1 MGADIATSLAH
12 GSPAMIIL
20 IGRSFAR
27 TETVIRA
34 ISEVNSS
41 VRVKWME
48 TDLASLAS
56 VRRTAEMIL
65 NDEDIAK
72 IDVIINNAAVMACPH
87 TLTEDGI
94 ELQLATSHTSHFVLT
109 NMIMPKVLAAGPWSR
124 LVLTTSSAHRASPVN
139 LDDPNFTK
147 EGTYAE
153 FDAYGSA
160 KSAVLLYAVALNR
173 RLGPRGVRA
182 VAPTPGRVETHLQD
196 HVKSLGRERLTG
208 MYEKAAL
215 KVYGKSMGEVA
226 QEEPRKTLEQGSS
239 TTLYAALDP
248 DLASQDGVYVNH
260 CQLRTDPNEVKD
272 WATDPELAER
282 CWKMSEALVGQT
294 FNF

>member
-1 MGADIATSLAH
+1 
-12 GSPAMIIL
+12 MIIL

-27 TETVIRA
+27 TKTVIRT
-34 ISEVNSS
+34 IKEVNSN

-48 TDLASLAS
+48 TDLASLGS

-65 NDEDIAK
+65 NDEEIAN
-72 IDVIINNAAVMACPH
+72 IDVVINNAAVMACPY

-94 ELQLATSHTSHFVLT
+94 ELQLAISHTSHFLLT
-109 NMIMPKVLAAGPWSR
+109 NMIMPKVLAAGPGAR
-124 LVLTTSSAHRASPVN
+124 LVLTTSSGHRASPVN
-139 LDDPNFTK
+139 LDDPNFRK
-147 EGTYAE
+147 GVYAE

-173 RLGPRGVRA
+173 RLRPRGVLA
-182 VAPTPGRVETHLQD
+182 VAPTPGRVATHLQD
-196 HVKSLGRERLTG
+196 YAKSLSQERLME
-208 MYEKAAL
+208 MYEEAAM

-226 QEEPRKTLEQGSS
+226 QEEPQKTLEQGSS
-239 TTLYAALDP
+239 CTLYAALDP
-248 DLASQDGVYVNH
+248 DLVSQEGVYINH

-294 FNF
+294 FSF

>member
-1 MGADIATSLAH
+1 
-12 GSPAMIIL
+12 MIIL

-27 TETVIRA
+27 TKTVIRT
-34 ISEVNSS
+34 IKEVNSN

-48 TDLASLAS
+48 TDLASLGS

-65 NDEDIAK
+65 NDEEIAN
-72 IDVIINNAAVMACPH
+72 IDVVINNAAVMACPH

-94 ELQLATSHTSHFVLT
+94 ELQLAVSHTSHFLLT
-109 NMIMPKVLAAGPWSR
+109 NMIMPKILAAGPGAR
-124 LVLTTSSAHRASPVN
+124 LVLTTSSGHRASPVN
-139 LDDPNFTK
+139 LDDPNFRK
-147 EGTYAE
+147 GVYAE

-173 RLGPRGVRA
+173 RLRPRGVLA
-182 VAPTPGRVETHLQD
+182 VAPTPGRVATHLQD
-196 HVKSLGRERLTG
+196 YAKSLSQERLME
-208 MYEKAAL
+208 MYEEAAM

-226 QEEPRKTLEQGSS
+226 QEEPQKTLEQGSS
-239 TTLYAALDP
+239 CTLYAALDP
-248 DLASQDGVYVNH
+248 DLVSQEGVYINH

-294 FNF
+294 FSF